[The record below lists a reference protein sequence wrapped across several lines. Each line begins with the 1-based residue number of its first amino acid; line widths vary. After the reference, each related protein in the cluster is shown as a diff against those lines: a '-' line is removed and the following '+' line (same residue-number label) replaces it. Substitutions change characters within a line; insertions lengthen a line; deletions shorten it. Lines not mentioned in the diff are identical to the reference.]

1 MLDRAG
7 DKARLQHIL
16 DAITEIEDYIDD
28 VDFHDFENNSMM
40 KNASIRQ
47 LEIIGEA
54 SSRLSNELKLENPE
68 VNWKDIIGFRNIIIH
83 QYFGIDEKIVWDIL
97 INDLPILKK
106 QIEVIEGKF

>member
-1 MLDRAG
+1 MRDRAG

-16 DAITEIEDYIDD
+16 DAITEIEDYIED
-28 VDFHDFENNSMM
+28 VDFQDFETNSMM

-54 SSRLSNELKLENPE
+54 SSRITTELKLENPS
-68 VNWKDIIGFRNIIIH
+68 VNWRDIIGFRNIIIH

-97 INDLPILKK
+97 KNDLPILKK
-106 QIEVIEGKF
+106 QIEILL

>member
-1 MLDRAG
+1 MRDRIG
-7 DKARLQHIL
+7 DKARLHHII
-16 DAITEIEDYIDD
+16 DAINEIENYIDD
-28 VDFHDFENNSMM
+28 VDFQDFETNSMM

-54 SSRLSNELKLENPE
+54 SSRLSKELKLESSS

-97 INDLPILKK
+97 KNDLPTLKK
-106 QIEVIEGKF
+106 QIGRIKI

>member
-1 MLDRAG
+1 MRDRIG

-16 DAITEIEDYIDD
+16 DAISEIEDYIDD
-28 VDFHDFENNSMM
+28 VDFQDFETNSMM
-40 KNASIRQ
+40 RNASIRQ

-54 SSRLSNELKLENPE
+54 SSRLSKELKLENPT

-97 INDLPILKK
+97 KNDLQLLKK
-106 QIEVIEGKF
+106 QIGKICK